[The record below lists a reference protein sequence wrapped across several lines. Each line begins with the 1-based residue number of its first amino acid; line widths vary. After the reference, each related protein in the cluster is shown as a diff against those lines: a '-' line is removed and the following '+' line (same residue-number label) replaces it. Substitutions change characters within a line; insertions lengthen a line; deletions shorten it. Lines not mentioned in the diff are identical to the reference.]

1 MILDQ
6 LAHPIVQAPLAGGAS
21 TPALAAAVSEAGG
34 LGFVA
39 AGYRSADQLRDDM
52 RAVREATSAP
62 FGVNLFV
69 PGPDDADET
78 AVDAYVDKL
87 RAEYGAQ
94 AGEPRY
100 DDDSWDAKLAV
111 LHEEPPAVVS
121 FTFGCPAPEV
131 LRSVAEAGS
140 EPWVTVTSP
149 AEARTARDAGAQV
162 LLLQGV
168 EAGGHRAVFDDGA
181 GSEGLSALALL
192 RLLAPGVD
200 PPPGP
205 PRGHTHG
212 PGPAGGPAPG
222 SPPCPP

>member
-6 LAHPIVQAPLAGGAS
+6 LAHPIVQAPMAGGPS
-21 TPALAAAVSEAGG
+21 TPALATAVSEAGG

-52 RAVREATSAP
+52 RAVRQATPAP

-78 AVDAYVDKL
+78 AVDAYVDRL
-87 RAEYGAQ
+87 RAEYGDQ
-94 AGEPRY
+94 VGEPRY

-131 LRSVAEAGS
+131 LRSLAEAGS

-168 EAGGHRAVFDDGA
+168 EAGGHRAVFDDRA

-192 RLLAPGVD
+192 RLVAAEIDLPLVPTGGITDGAALAAMLA
-200 PPPGP
+200 
-205 PRGHTHG
+205 
-212 PGPAGGPAPG
+212 AGAAAA
-222 SPPCPP
+222 